1 MSQLC
6 GAGFKAK
13 MAMAIICLLCFGFI
27 VYFGASFGGGI
38 LGGAIGSWMF
48 IIFWFL
54 IYIIIDW

>member
-13 MAMAIICLLCFGFI
+13 MAMAIICLLCVGFI

-38 LGGAIGSWMF
+38 LGGAIGSW
-48 IIFWFL
+48 IF
-54 IYIIIDW
+54 